1 MNSLNIFKR
10 SHNIGFM
17 FTKMLNVYPT
27 RSFVELNPLI
37 KQRLSKSYFILSILL
52 IIKDF
57 LENSKDYYVELLKDV
72 FVDEKGIMTVD
83 PIHLS
88 KMIEK

>member
-17 FTKMLNVYPT
+17 FKKILNVYPT

-37 KQRLSKSYFILSILL
+37 KQRLSKSYFHFQYL
-52 IIKDF
+52 I
-57 LENSKDYYVELLKDV
+57 DYKRLFGKL
-72 FVDEKGIMTVD
+72 
-83 PIHLS
+83 
-88 KMIEK
+88 